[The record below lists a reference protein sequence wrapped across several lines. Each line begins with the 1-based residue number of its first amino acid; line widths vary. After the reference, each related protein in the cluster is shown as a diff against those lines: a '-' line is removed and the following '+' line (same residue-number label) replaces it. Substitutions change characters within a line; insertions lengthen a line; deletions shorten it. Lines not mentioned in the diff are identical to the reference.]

1 MHLHQIA
8 PHLRPASDGLPVPR
22 GIVLTS
28 RQAILA
34 LQGLLDERRRQ
45 TPHTHANTCREIL
58 NRRLE
63 IAQLPHLPSAW
74 PRATPAGVIPAW
86 QELEEHLFAPT
97 GSGAR
102 ALAAQADT
110 DTAIRRQADSL
121 RAYRSDLRAIHHAVL
136 PGAELGH
143 DDPPPLRALHAA
155 LQPGYRD
162 LSPVETRSLVRHLHH
177 RLHQDLAHRAHLHTS
192 FVWSTPRH
200 HAVRDLLTAHA
211 TGQPVPPAAAP
222 ARLQR
227 PVVAATRD
235 FPYQPQYDSGA
246 TESFVDGVHAH
257 LTNTRAIIP
266 VVPGH
271 GKTRH
276 EPHPS
281 QSLASHLLLTAAAA
295 GRDPLAALLA
305 RSIYATTDPD
315 TGAVTAIARTDGE
328 PLLRAPRSPDT
339 LAHAIER
346 DRLQGA
352 PTLHRRLEQAQIL
365 PSASELRSG
374 LDTGAL
380 TLVAPE
386 DLAPGADPAL
396 ILSAVPGPASP
407 LLAPAGDPDRAPH
420 AHPAVLVTAAAAA
433 LGAPSPNPVALHGNQ
448 PRYNSLFGHAAAR
461 DSDDDLP
468 PSVDT
473 ATHAALI
480 WLGLAGADV
489 TVRQGL
495 HPPAPLERGLQLPD
509 DRPPGIRTALALI
522 HHWHHTRSARPSAAQ
537 TVDGISPTARFHPL
551 APVADPA
558 PAGHTVLVAGSLAPK
573 NLTTA
578 LPTLRDMARDAAAA
592 TPGGAGVDIHWLAP
606 DTAAFAD
613 TDLRDTFAE
622 YSEPGVT
629 FSLQPADRLEQRYRT
644 ADLVCLT
651 AFDAG
656 EDWPVADLL
665 VAASGPEPGPS
676 PTPVRS
682 IDTWGPLKHAGTTLL
697 FATPAAAARLAAL
710 GATHQPG
717 SIEADTPLRRLR
729 SVLRATPALATN
741 PAMAARL
748 ITIDRPP
755 LPAGPQPAKALAAL
769 LRARARQDSQLLQF
783 RDLPGVRDVRTAPRQ
798 GHEPD
803 PPRIEPAGVEPDN
816 PALPAHALRQAPA
829 APALAGPQP

>member
-8 PHLRPASDGLPVPR
+8 PNLRPATDGLPVPR
-22 GIVLTS
+22 GIVLTAH
-28 RQAILA
+28 QAILA
-34 LQGLLDERRRQ
+34 LHGLLEERRRQ

-74 PRATPAGVIPAW
+74 PRTTPADVVSAW
-86 QELEEHLFAPT
+86 QELEEHLFAAA

-102 ALAAQADT
+102 ALAAQANSAT
-110 DTAIRRQADSL
+110 PIRGQADAL
-121 RAYRSDLRAIHHAVL
+121 RGYRSDLRAIHHAVL
-136 PGAELGH
+136 PAAVLA
-143 DDPPPLRALHAA
+143 DDAIPPLRTLHAA
-155 LQPGYRD
+155 LQPAYDR
-162 LSPVETRSLVRHLHH
+162 LPPVEIRALVRHLHR
-177 RLHQDLAHRAHLHTS
+177 RLHQDLAQRAHLHAS
-192 FVWSTPRH
+192 FLWSAPRH

-211 TGQPVPPAAAP
+211 TGQPTLRPPAT

-227 PVVAATRD
+227 PVFAATRD

-246 TESFVDGVHAH
+246 TESFVDAVHAH
-257 LTNTRAIIP
+257 LTNTRAVIP

-281 QSLASHLLLTAAAA
+281 QALASHLLLTAATA

-346 DRLQGA
+346 DRRQPS
-352 PTLHRRLEQAQIL
+352 PTLHRRLEQSQIL
-365 PSASELRSG
+365 PTARELRSG
-374 LDTGAL
+374 LDAGTL
-380 TLVAPE
+380 TLIAPE
-386 DLAPGADPAL
+386 DLPTAADPAL
-396 ILSAVPGPASP
+396 VLSAVPDASSP
-407 LLAPAGDPDRAPH
+407 LLGPTGDPDRTRR
-420 AHPAVLVTAAAAA
+420 AHPAAIVLTAAAG
-433 LGAPSPNPVALHGNQ
+433 LGAAGPNPVALHGNQ
-448 PRYNSLFGHAAAR
+448 PRYNSLFGHAAAI

-473 ATHAALI
+473 ATHASLI
-480 WLGLAGADV
+480 WLGLAGADI

-495 HPPAPLERGLQLPD
+495 HPPTPLDRGLQLPD
-509 DRPPGIRTALALI
+509 DRPAGTAASLALI
-522 HHWHHTRSARPSAAQ
+522 HHWHHTRTARPAPGQAI
-537 TVDGISPTARFHPL
+537 DGVSPTARFHPL

-558 PAGHTVLVAGSLAPK
+558 PAGHTILVAGSLAPG
-573 NLTTA
+573 NLNEA
-578 LPTLRDMARDAAAA
+578 LPVLRDMARQARDAI
-592 TPGGAGVDIHWLAP
+592 PGGGLTEIHWLAP
-606 DTAAFAD
+606 RTTLFSDTDVQEAFANH
-613 TDLRDTFAE
+613 
-622 YSEPGVT
+622 SEPGIIVA
-629 FSLQPADRLEQRYRT
+629 LQPSDRLDERYRA

-651 AFDAG
+651 KFNPA

-665 VAASGPEPGPS
+665 VTASASDPGSS

-682 IDTWGPLKHAGTTLL
+682 IDTWGPLKHAGTTIL
-697 FATPAAAARLAAL
+697 FATQAATDRLATL
-710 GATHQPG
+710 GVTLKAE
-717 SIEADTPLRRLR
+717 SIPADTSLRHLR
-729 SVLRATPALATN
+729 AALQATPAFATD

-769 LRARARQDSQLLQF
+769 LRARARQDTQLLQA
-783 RDLPGVRDVRTAPRQ
+783 RDLPDVRDVRTAPRHGQ
-798 GHEPD
+798 EPEA
-803 PPRIEPAGVEPDN
+803 PRIELATVQPDN
-816 PALPAHALRQAPA
+816 PALPAQALRRAA
-829 APALAGPQP
+829 APSLAGPQP